1 MSVAGHGV
9 PASAEALAGRV
20 VLVVGAHGGLGEA
33 ASMACVR
40 AGATP
45 VLLGRKVPRLNR
57 LHDRLQAAGGAPVL
71 YPMDL
76 EGASPDDY
84 AELAAR
90 IDAAFGRLDGVL
102 HAAAHFSGLTPLE
115 HTDPAAFARALHV
128 NLTAR
133 WWLTQACLPLLRRA
147 TDSAVVFAVDDRARS
162 AGAYWGGYGLAQAGL
177 EALVR
182 MLHAELA
189 RSPVRVSGLQPPPMR
204 TALRARAHVEE
215 DDRVARDPGDVAAA
229 CITLLAPEGATHRGR
244 IWSPASSP
252 PA

>member
-1 MSVAGHGV
+1 MSVAL
-9 PASAEALAGRV
+9 PEAPVAAGPLAGRV

-33 ASMACVR
+33 AALACVQ

-71 YPMDL
+71 YPLDL

-84 AELAAR
+84 ADLAAR
-90 IDAAFGRLDGVL
+90 IEAAFGRLDGVL
-102 HAAAHFSGLTPLE
+102 HVAAHFSGLTPLE

-147 TDSAVVFAVDDRARS
+147 DDSAVVFAIDDRARS
-162 AGAYWGGYGLAQAGL
+162 SGAYWGGYGVAQAGL

-182 MLHAELA
+182 MLHAELS

-204 TALRARAHVEE
+204 TSLRARAHVEE
-215 DDRVARDPGDVAAA
+215 DDRIARDPGDVAAA
-229 CITLLAPEGATHRGR
+229 CITLLAPEGAAHRGQ
-244 IWSPASSP
+244 IWSPSSGLS
-252 PA
+252 A